1 MKKNLIVCGDKRN
14 YYIAEYLKKKGE
26 EVYTLNVPGTTDNV
40 DKAMLADESFYNDV
54 LLVLPVPVANF
65 LSTENVKNIAEN
77 IKRFSGVCGGV
88 IPEKITIAC
97 MENNIPCYDYMKDD
111 GVAVKNAVATAEGAI
126 AETFMMSEINICD
139 SKSLVTGYGRCGMVL
154 AKKLAALGSTVTVTA
169 RSVEACIKAEMDGFD
184 TILMKKLET
193 ESALDKFD
201 FCFNTVPALILTE
214 EILCRFSR
222 EIIIMDIASKPGGT
236 DFEYCKANNIKY
248 KHSLGIPG
256 KYSPKTSGYILA
268 EAIKKFPRPQE

>member
-1 MKKNLIVCGDKRN
+1 MKKYLIFCGDKRC
-14 YYIAEYLKKKGE
+14 YYIAEYFKKMGE

-40 DKAMLADESFYNDV
+40 DKNILDDENFYDGVN
-54 LLVLPVPVANF
+54 LVLPVPVANF
-65 LSTENVKNIAEN
+65 LNTGDIKNIVEN

-88 IPEKITIAC
+88 IPEAITIAC
-97 MENNIPCYDYMKDD
+97 LENNIPFYDYMKDD
-111 GVAVKNAVATAEGAI
+111 EVAVKNAVATAEGAI
-126 AETFMMSEINICD
+126 AEAFMMSEINICE

-169 RSVEACIKAEMDGFD
+169 RSVEACIKAEMDGFE
-184 TILMKKLET
+184 TILMKKLVT
-193 ESALDKFD
+193 ESDLDKFD

-214 EILCRFSR
+214 DILCKFSK

-236 DFEYCKANNIKY
+236 DFEYCNANNIKY

-268 EAIKKFPRPQE
+268 EAIKKSPLQ